1 VKKWGGIME
10 EKKISS
16 KKDRTQIFGP
26 ERTNWD
32 KSENKISDEELD
44 KIEQKIVQKFN
55 PNKSKNNR

>member
-1 VKKWGGIME
+1 ME